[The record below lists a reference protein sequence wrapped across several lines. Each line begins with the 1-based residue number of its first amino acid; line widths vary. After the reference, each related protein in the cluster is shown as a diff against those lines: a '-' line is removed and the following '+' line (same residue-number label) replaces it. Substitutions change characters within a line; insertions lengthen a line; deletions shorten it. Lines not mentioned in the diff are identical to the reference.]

1 MKRKLLLSLALAFG
15 ATTLTMAQS
24 KSTGDRTFVTGLTAN
39 LTLNNNL
46 SEATLVLS
54 GPTDRW
60 FAFKLG
66 SFTAAMSSGVDGVY
80 WNGTTLKDANGANL
94 NEDATQNWLI
104 LTNTVSGATRTIT
117 AKRAFSTGDAS
128 DYPIVYANADIDIAG
143 AFADSSGDYVLSGHG
158 SNRAKFVNTT
168 FTTLGAEDFSLNSS
182 VIFPNPSNGEFSI
195 SAKTILNKVNIYS
208 QTGALVKT
216 IEVMNNSDEA
226 EVKVNG
232 LTSGIYFI
240 ELLNDSEKSWKK
252 IIVE

>member
-39 LTLNNNL
+39 LTLNNTT

-80 WNGTTLKDANGANL
+80 WDGTTLKDANGGNL
-94 NEDATQNWLI
+94 NEDATQNWTV
-104 LTNTVSGATRTIT
+104 LTNIVAGATRTIT

-128 DYPIVYANADIDIAG
+128 DYTIVYANANIDIAG
-143 AFADSSGDYVLSGHG
+143 AFADSAGDYVLASHG
-158 SNRAKFVNTT
+158 GNRAKFVDAT
-168 FTTLGAEDFSLNSS
+168 FTVLGLDGKEIKDF
-182 VIFPNPSNGEFSI
+182 VVHPNPTKNSFSI
-195 SAKTILNKVNIYS
+195 QTQEELSSIIVYNNIGKVVGTIKPS
-208 QTGALVKT
+208 TGSYDISFLS
-216 IEVMNNSDEA
+216 N
-226 EVKVNG
+226 
-232 LTSGIYFI
+232 GIYFLEI
-240 ELLNDSEKSWKK
+240 QAISGKKSYEKIVKK
-252 IIVE
+252 